1 MGDRRR
7 TAGVEQSARVPVPSD
22 DSRRHLRGRVTV
34 RDKQR
39 LDTPHD
45 KQQKMIDFEKHW
57 YQLGGGSSSAIAEQF
72 GLTDREFFD
81 EVDRIVADDPPA
93 TLTSGELRRMRGVIR
108 RRRWMAR

>member
-1 MGDRRR
+1 M
-7 TAGVEQSARVPVPSD
+7 
-22 DSRRHLRGRVTV
+22 TV